1 MTIGEWQKR
10 FLKARLFKE
19 SMLDL
24 LTVITL
30 CLLASFV
37 LGEISRRLGFPSVIG
52 QIMAGLLFG
61 IPIIKEYFTE
71 EALHS
76 ISFLGDIGIVFLLL
90 LAGLEINAKKFKKAE
105 RDSLWIS
112 LFGVVI
118 PFFFGFFAMRL
129 MSFDVITAFVVGAG
143 MSLTSEGTTV
153 KLLMDLKVLN
163 TKLST
168 ILLSAGIIDDI
179 FEILFLSVILLNAHR
194 DVTGL
199 ALFPFKLLLFA
210 GIVFLAYRFFPKMH
224 KMISKERNKVNTF
237 SSTLLFAL
245 IIAVASNFLGLGPI
259 IGALLAGVIINLREN
274 DMKEHKEIVEELRTM
289 TFSFIVPFFFINI
302 GIQFDWTEVFSN
314 WPLIIVI
321 LSLGLTTK
329 IVAALMATPLTDLS
343 LAQTYLI
350 GWGMNSRG
358 AIELVIANIALSY
371 ALIPNEVYNAIV
383 LMALVTTLLFPFVL
397 RAHIKHGG
405 KKIMD

>member
-350 GWGMNSRG
+350 GWGD
-358 AIELVIANIALSY
+358 E
-371 ALIPNEVYNAIV
+371 
-383 LMALVTTLLFPFVL
+383 
-397 RAHIKHGG
+397 
-405 KKIMD
+405 

>member
-168 ILLSAGIIDDI
+168 IC
-179 FEILFLSVILLNAHR
+179 
-194 DVTGL
+194 
-199 ALFPFKLLLFA
+199 
-210 GIVFLAYRFFPKMH
+210 
-224 KMISKERNKVNTF
+224 
-237 SSTLLFAL
+237 
-245 IIAVASNFLGLGPI
+245 
-259 IGALLAGVIINLREN
+259 
-274 DMKEHKEIVEELRTM
+274 
-289 TFSFIVPFFFINI
+289 
-302 GIQFDWTEVFSN
+302 
-314 WPLIIVI
+314 
-321 LSLGLTTK
+321 
-329 IVAALMATPLTDLS
+329 
-343 LAQTYLI
+343 
-350 GWGMNSRG
+350 
-358 AIELVIANIALSY
+358 
-371 ALIPNEVYNAIV
+371 
-383 LMALVTTLLFPFVL
+383 
-397 RAHIKHGG
+397 
-405 KKIMD
+405 